1 MPAPA
6 PWLAF
11 ALVAFGMALTPGP
24 NMIYLISR
32 SLSQGRAAG
41 FLSLIGVG
49 LAFIVYMLSAALGLT
64 ALMMAAPLAYDV
76 LKFAGAGYLAYLAW
90 QALKPGGRTPFQARD
105 LPEDSARKLVAMGF
119 LTNLLNPK
127 AAVLYL
133 TLLPQFV
140 DDSRADVLTQ
150 SVVLGFTQI
159 AASMVCNSAAIL
171 AAASISTFLASR
183 PGWATAQRWLM
194 GTVLG
199 GLAIRMATEARR

>member
-1 MPAPA
+1 MPSPA
-6 PWLAF
+6 SWLAF

-32 SLSQGRAAG
+32 SLSQGRMAG
-41 FLSLIGVG
+41 YLSLIGVG
-49 LAFIVYMLSAALGLT
+49 AAFIVYMLSAALGLT
-64 ALMMAAPLAYDV
+64 ALMMAAPLAYDI

-90 QALKPGGRTPFQARD
+90 QALRPGGRAPFEARD
-105 LPEDSARKLVAMGF
+105 LPKDRPRKLVAMGF

-140 DDSRADVLTQ
+140 DDSRPDVLQQ
-150 SVVLGFTQI
+150 SVILGFTQI
-159 AASMVCNSAAIL
+159 AASISVNGAVI
-171 AAASISTFLASR
+171 AAAGAISMFLASR
-183 PGWATAQRWLM
+183 PGWASAQRWLM

-199 GLAIRMATEARR
+199 GLAVRMATEARR

>member
-1 MPAPA
+1 MPSPA
-6 PWLAF
+6 SWLAF

-41 FLSLIGVG
+41 FMSLAGVAA
-49 LAFIVYMLSAALGLT
+49 AFIVYMLSAALGLT
-64 ALMMAAPLAYDV
+64 ALMVAAPLAYDV

-90 QALKPGGRTPFQARD
+90 QAIKPGGRAPFEARE
-105 LPEDSARKLVAMGF
+105 LPKDSPRKLVAMGF

-140 DDSRADVLTQ
+140 DDGRSDVLMQ
-150 SVVLGFTQI
+150 SVILGFTQI
-159 AASMVCNSAAIL
+159 AASMVCNGAAIL
-171 AAASISTFLASR
+171 GAGSISVFLASR
-183 PGWATAQRWLM
+183 PRWATAQRWFM